1 MSEPTDVERAMCFNW
16 LAEAFNV
23 DAPLAAVC
31 FTFFWET
38 VTPVISCAKPVI
50 LKIRCLPA
58 TEAMVRETLVLPD
71 SALNASSVTSS
82 KPSSL
87 EVNVHSILPF

>member
-1 MSEPTDVERAMCFNW
+1 MQEVFTMSEPTDVERAMCFNW

-38 VTPVISCAKPVI
+38 VTPVISCAKPV
-50 LKIRCLPA
+50 
-58 TEAMVRETLVLPD
+58 
-71 SALNASSVTSS
+71 S
-82 KPSSL
+82 
-87 EVNVHSILPF
+87 